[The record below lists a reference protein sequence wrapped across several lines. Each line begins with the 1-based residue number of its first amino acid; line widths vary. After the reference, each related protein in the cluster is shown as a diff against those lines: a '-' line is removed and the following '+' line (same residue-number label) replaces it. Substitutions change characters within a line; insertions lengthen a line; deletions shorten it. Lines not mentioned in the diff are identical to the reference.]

1 MSYSDFLDYWLENY
15 CYINLK
21 YHTIE
26 GYSNIIKNHIKPNI
40 GYFRLSQITRS
51 TLQEFINKIYVNKSF
66 SKNFLN
72 NIKKVIKGS
81 FIYAYETDFI
91 KVNPAIGL
99 KLPKYDIPPEDP
111 AHIFTNEEIN
121 LILDRFKNN
130 HCVYYAFLTA
140 YCTGLRIA
148 EVFALTWDD
157 IDFYNKTISIN
168 KNILKK
174 NQAGGTRQRH
184 ISGNSTTVW
193 YFGTCKTETS
203 YRTIPI
209 GDTLVNALK
218 EYKQEQEEHRKNYGD
233 TYMKHYKKT
242 VINPYNNKQEIKII
256 NAHAEIDVALPEVKL
271 VFLKNNGVFEGT
283 DSCKYPFKVIHY
295 ELGIPCRFHDFRD
308 THATRL
314 IESGADINVRHTV
327 YDKPKDDKGRW
338 YIGTTK
344 TKQGTRQI
352 SMSATLYNAL
362 LNYKKKQQY
371 MKKLYGKEYLTYHFE
386 DVLNKYGKVVEQRI
400 VKNIG
405 NVLQINKADMVFT
418 RPNGK
423 YVGRNILNYPF
434 KIIHKELGIENCR
447 FYDLRGSYATINLRN
462 GIEIRDVADI
472 LGHKY
477 IETTENFYITST
489 DENKKDVSNVF
500 DNLVNSKTINDIIK
514 YEIAY

>member
-1 MSYSDFLDYWLENY
+1 MSNVTIQKRGNFYQYKFEIAKVDGKRKFLSKSGFKTKSEAEKEGVIAYNDYLNTGNSFSASDMSYSDFLDYWLENY

-81 FIYAYETDFI
+81 FTYAYETDFI

-140 YCTGLRIA
+140 YCTGLRVA

-157 IDFYNKTISIN
+157 IDFYNKTISVN

-174 NQAGGTRQRH
+174 NQAGGTKQRH

-314 IESGADINVRHTV
+314 IESGADI
-327 YDKPKDDKGRW
+327 
-338 YIGTTK
+338 
-344 TKQGTRQI
+344 
-352 SMSATLYNAL
+352 
-362 LNYKKKQQY
+362 
-371 MKKLYGKEYLTYHFE
+371 
-386 DVLNKYGKVVEQRI
+386 
-400 VKNIG
+400 
-405 NVLQINKADMVFT
+405 KAVSK
-418 RPNGK
+418 RLGH
-423 YVGRNILNYPF
+423 RNI
-434 KIIHKELGIENCR
+434 
-447 FYDLRGSYATINLRN
+447 D
-462 GIEIRDVADI
+462 
-472 LGHKY
+472 
-477 IETTENFYITST
+477 TTYNIYVRVTEKMES
-489 DENKKDVSNVF
+489 
-500 DNLVNSKTINDIIK
+500 
-514 YEIAY
+514 EIASKFENICKFL

>member
-1 MSYSDFLDYWLENY
+1 MSNVTIQKRGNFYQYKFEIAKVDGKRKFLSKSGFKTKSEAEKEGVIAYNDYLNTGNSFSASDMSYSDFLDYWLENY

-40 GYFRLSQITRS
+40 GYFRLSQITRA
-51 TLQEFINKIYVNKSF
+51 TLQEFINKIYINKSF

-81 FIYAYETDFI
+81 FTYAYETDFI
-91 KVNPAIGL
+91 KINPAIGL
-99 KLPKYDIPPEDP
+99 KLPKYDIPPKDP

-140 YCTGLRIA
+140 YCTGLRVA

-157 IDFYNKTISIN
+157 IDFYNNTISIN

-174 NQAGGTRQRH
+174 NQAGGTKQRH

-209 GDTLVNALK
+209 GDTLINALK
-218 EYKQEQEEHRKNYGD
+218 EYKREQEEHRKNYGD

-295 ELGIPCRFHDFRD
+295 ELGISCRFHDFRD

-314 IESGADINVRHTV
+314 IEAGSDI
-327 YDKPKDDKGRW
+327 
-338 YIGTTK
+338 
-344 TKQGTRQI
+344 
-352 SMSATLYNAL
+352 
-362 LNYKKKQQY
+362 
-371 MKKLYGKEYLTYHFE
+371 
-386 DVLNKYGKVVEQRI
+386 
-400 VKNIG
+400 
-405 NVLQINKADMVFT
+405 KAVSK
-418 RPNGK
+418 RLGH
-423 YVGRNILNYPF
+423 RNIDTT
-434 KIIHKELGIENCR
+434 
-447 FYDLRGSYATINLRN
+447 YDIYVRVTEKMESETANKFEQIC
-462 GIEIRDVADI
+462 
-472 LGHKY
+472 KY
-477 IETTENFYITST
+477 
-489 DENKKDVSNVF
+489 
-500 DNLVNSKTINDIIK
+500 L
-514 YEIAY
+514 

>member
-1 MSYSDFLDYWLENY
+1 MSNVTIQKRGNFYQYKFEIAKVDGKRKFLSKSGFKTKSEAEKEGVIAYNDYLNTGNSFSASDMSYSDFLDYWLEKY

-81 FIYAYETDFI
+81 FTYAYETDFI

-157 IDFYNKTISIN
+157 IDFEN
-168 KNILKK
+168 
-174 NQAGGTRQRH
+174 R
-184 ISGNSTTVW
+184 
-193 YFGTCKTETS
+193 
-203 YRTIPI
+203 
-209 GDTLVNALK
+209 
-218 EYKQEQEEHRKNYGD
+218 
-233 TYMKHYKKT
+233 
-242 VINPYNNKQEIKII
+242 VIN
-256 NAHAEIDVALPEVKL
+256 VK
-271 VFLKNNGVFEGT
+271 
-283 DSCKYPFKVIHY
+283 
-295 ELGIPCRFHDFRD
+295 
-308 THATRL
+308 
-314 IESGADINVRHTV
+314 HTV

-352 SMSATLYNAL
+352 NMCETVYNAL
-362 LNYKKKQQY
+362 MNYKKKQQY
-371 MKKLYGKEYLTYHFE
+371 MKKLYGKEYCTYHFE
-386 DVLNKYGKVVEQRI
+386 DVINKYGKVVEERI
-400 VKNIG
+400 VQNESNI
-405 NVLQINKADMVFT
+405 LQINKADMAFT

-462 GIEIRDVADI
+462 GIEVRDVADI

-489 DENKKDVSNVF
+489 DETRKDVSNVF
-500 DNLVNSKTINDIIK
+500 DNLMSSKTINDIIK
-514 YEIAY
+514 YEIV

>member
-1 MSYSDFLDYWLENY
+1 MSNVTIQKRGNFYQYKFEIAKVDGKRKFLSKSGFKTKSEAEKEGVIAYNDYLNTGNSFSASDMSYSDFLDYWLENY

-81 FIYAYETDFI
+81 FTYAYETDFI

-140 YCTGLRIA
+140 YCTGLRIS
-148 EVFALTWDD
+148 EVFALTWED
-157 IDFYNKTISIN
+157 IDFYNKTISVN

-174 NQAGGTRQRH
+174 NQAGGTKQRH

-218 EYKQEQEEHRKNYGD
+218 EYKKEQEEHRKNYGD

-271 VFLKNNGVFEGT
+271 VFLKNNGIFEGT

-314 IESGADINVRHTV
+314 IESGADI
-327 YDKPKDDKGRW
+327 
-338 YIGTTK
+338 
-344 TKQGTRQI
+344 
-352 SMSATLYNAL
+352 
-362 LNYKKKQQY
+362 
-371 MKKLYGKEYLTYHFE
+371 
-386 DVLNKYGKVVEQRI
+386 
-400 VKNIG
+400 
-405 NVLQINKADMVFT
+405 KAVSK
-418 RPNGK
+418 RLGH
-423 YVGRNILNYPF
+423 RNIDTTYNIYVRVTEKMESETANKF
-434 KIIHKELGIENCR
+434 EKICKFL
-447 FYDLRGSYATINLRN
+447 
-462 GIEIRDVADI
+462 
-472 LGHKY
+472 
-477 IETTENFYITST
+477 
-489 DENKKDVSNVF
+489 
-500 DNLVNSKTINDIIK
+500 
-514 YEIAY
+514 